1 MSVDVLQWGLNIIQ
15 DIQVIQLPF
24 VTRFFQWVTF
34 LGEEVFY
41 LFFFPFIL
49 WCINFQLGIRV
60 GVLFLISVYC
70 NSLLKWLFQQ
80 PRPFDFLPA
89 VQLSYAEGF
98 GFPSGHAQ
106 SSILVWF
113 SIAHFIQKNFF
124 WFLALLL
131 TLLIGF
137 SRIYL
142 GVHFPHDVA
151 GGWLTGWIIF
161 YSYHFL
167 LLSRWKSVKKVTL
180 ELKTKLFY
188 ISLLPVMIILFPVTG
203 DMISVVGTLIGLGWG
218 LTINAHM
225 IHFQGDCGS
234 FIHKTARFL
243 VGILG
248 IAVLYFGLKMIFPP
262 PGQHAYQVFRF
273 IRYAILGLWIGA
285 GAPWLFLALRLG
297 GEAAYEEN
305 E

>member
-1 MSVDVLQWGLNIIQ
+1 MTVDVMQWGLNIIQ
-15 DIQVIQLPF
+15 GVQEIQLPF
-24 VTRFFQWVTF
+24 ITRFFQLVTL

-41 LFFFPFIL
+41 LFFFPFLL

-60 GVLFLISVYC
+60 GVLFLVSVYF
-70 NSLLKWLFQQ
+70 NSLLKWIFQQ

-89 VQLSYAEGF
+89 LQLSYAEGF

-113 SIAHFIQKNFF
+113 SIANFIQKKFF
-124 WFLALLL
+124 WFFALLL
-131 TLLIGF
+131 TLIIGF

-151 GGWLTGWIIF
+151 GGWLAGWVIF

-167 LLSRWKSVKKVTL
+167 LLPRWKPVRKYAL
-180 ELKTKLFY
+180 ELKTKLLY
-188 ISLLPVMIILFPVTG
+188 ISLLPVIIIIFPVA
-203 DMISVVGTLIGLGWG
+203 DMISVIGTLTGLGWG
-218 LTINAHM
+218 LVINAHL
-225 IHFQGDCGS
+225 IHFQGDCGA
-234 FIHKTARFL
+234 FVHKTARFL

-248 IAVLYFGLKMIFPP
+248 VATLYFGLKSIFPQ
-262 PGQHAYQVFRF
+262 PGQHAYQIFRF

-285 GAPWLFLALRLG
+285 GAPWLFLTLRLD
-297 GEAAYEEN
+297 GEAAHEES
-305 E
+305 